1 MKPLCPIRGARYRGT
16 YFAGEVC
23 ALIDGDFVTLTA
35 HGNRCAEATYTAA
48 YDGNIE

>member
-23 ALIDGDFVTLTA
+23 ALVDRDFVTLSA
-35 HGNRCAEATYTAA
+35 HCNGGAEATYAPT
-48 YDGNIE
+48 YNGNIE